1 MKQSIFL
8 IGDFPSATQAYFL
21 SPLVHQATD
30 AQLEVHWWSR
40 KRAAS
45 IDGLLKMARPG
56 DQVVVCRY
64 LSRELIPILDK
75 LKVADIELIYFMD
88 DDLLD
93 PAALLGLPIGYAW
106 RLWGKIT
113 CKRTLIAKLFSQ
125 IWVSNAHLAQKYQI
139 QFKELRIKKLSPLVE
154 PLLLPKSPK
163 EVTGAHTLQRSF
175 NSVEIAYHATWSHKQ
190 EMQWLAPILEKIQN
204 RFSHTQITILG
215 DARAQKIY
223 SKIPRMKV
231 LKALPWTEYIEYT
244 KIHVVDIGLAPL
256 LPSMFNEGRSPI
268 KFFDYTRCHAA
279 GIFSDCSVYD
289 ELIEHQTNGLLLKND
304 PDLWF
309 DQLCVL
315 IENTAFR
322 KELAHQAQL
331 TVLEHTFQKA

>member
-1 MKQSIFL
+1 MKHSIFL

-21 SPLVHQATD
+21 SPLLHQAT
-30 AQLEVHWWSR
+30 EVQRDVYWWSS
-40 KRAAS
+40 KKATS
-45 IDGLLKMARPG
+45 INGLVKMARSG
-56 DQVVVCRY
+56 DQVLVCRY
-64 LSRELIPILDK
+64 LSRELIPILEN
-75 LKVADIELIYFMD
+75 LKEADIELIYFMD

-93 PAALLGLPIGYAW
+93 PAVLLGLPVGYAW

-113 CKRTLIAKLFSQ
+113 CKKTLIAKLFSQ

-139 QFKELRIKKLSPLVE
+139 QFKEVGIKKLSPLVE
-154 PLLLPKSPK
+154 PLLLPTSPK
-163 EVTGAHTLQRSF
+163 EVNGAHTLEQPLHSI
-175 NSVEIAYHATWSHKQ
+175 EIAYHATWSHKQ
-190 EMQWLAPILEKIQN
+190 EMQWLAPILEKIQA
-204 RFSHTQITILG
+204 RYSQTQITIMG

-223 SKIPRMKV
+223 NKIPRVKV
-231 LKALPWTEYIEYT
+231 LKALPWTEYVQYT
-244 KIHVVDIGLAPL
+244 KLHVIDIGLAPL

-268 KFFDYTRCHAA
+268 KFFDYARCHAA
-279 GIFSDCSVYD
+279 GIFSDCYVYN

-315 IENTAFR
+315 IENTVFR